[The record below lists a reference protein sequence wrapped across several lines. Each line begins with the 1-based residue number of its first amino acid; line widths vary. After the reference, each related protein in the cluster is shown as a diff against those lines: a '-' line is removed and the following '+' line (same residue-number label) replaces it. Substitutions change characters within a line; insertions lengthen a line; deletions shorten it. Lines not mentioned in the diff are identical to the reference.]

1 MSALL
6 MFERVM
12 RGADP
17 NTDAADAQILAD
29 ARATVRE
36 ILEDA
41 ELTLWALEDAGWV
54 APDDD
59 DAITYAARLLLTAG
73 RLGELLRAV
82 RLAQEI
88 TFGRKDGS

>member
-1 MSALL
+1 MVSVRL
-6 MFERVM
+6 MLERAM
-12 RGADP
+12 RDADP

-41 ELTLWALEDAGWV
+41 ELALGALEDAGWV

-59 DAITYAARLLLTAG
+59 DAITYAARLLLTSD
-73 RLGELLRAV
+73 RLGELLTAV

-88 TFGRKDGS
+88 TFR